1 MAEKL
6 EHNAVESVTKNVR
19 KGLLRASQRFTQ
31 RQRAELVTLLITIS
45 GRASHPSEL
54 KNRHILC
61 HLSTEY

>member
-31 RQRAELVTLLITIS
+31 RQRAELVTLLISQVGLVIPRNGKTV
-45 GRASHPSEL
+45 
-54 KNRHILC
+54 
-61 HLSTEY
+61 TFFVT